1 MGPSPLVRHL
11 EAMALGWEKV
21 AVFGSEASCKV
32 TMFMTRLALWC
43 KPHRLL
49 LISVGCPTETL
60 CPLWTVC
67 VMIPRGNSGHPR
79 AAASLAQT
87 LAVLQGNALLLSHCK
102 HVHNS
107 KSNMLKVGHTLMYLK
122 AHDVLCHQFKEI
134 PLALAGSWKQLIT
147 HGWHVQLL
155 LMYGNRREI
164 RFNWFSIMNKVAFIS
179 L

>member
-1 MGPSPLVRHL
+1 
-11 EAMALGWEKV
+11 
-21 AVFGSEASCKV
+21 
-32 TMFMTRLALWC
+32 
-43 KPHRLL
+43 
-49 LISVGCPTETL
+49 
-60 CPLWTVC
+60 
-67 VMIPRGNSGHPR
+67 
-79 AAASLAQT
+79 
-87 LAVLQGNALLLSHCK
+87 
-102 HVHNS
+102 
-107 KSNMLKVGHTLMYLK
+107 MYLK